1 MMAIT
6 FDIVAPGGTRLHEE
20 SLERVVIRRREA
32 EYDPGSEVAIL
43 PKHGPLLMQIQPC
56 VVRFTRLGTTR
67 EIAVGAGVLEVFRDY
82 VTLVE
87 T

>member
-1 MMAIT
+1 MAIT
-6 FDIVAPGGTRLHEE
+6 FDIVAPKGVRLHAEE
-20 SLERVVIRRREA
+20 LDSVVFRRREA

-43 PKHGPLLMQIQPC
+43 AHHGPLLMQTQRCVARLTCRGQIQE
-56 VVRFTRLGTTR
+56 V
-67 EIAVGAGVLEVFRDY
+67 AVEPGVLEVFRDQ